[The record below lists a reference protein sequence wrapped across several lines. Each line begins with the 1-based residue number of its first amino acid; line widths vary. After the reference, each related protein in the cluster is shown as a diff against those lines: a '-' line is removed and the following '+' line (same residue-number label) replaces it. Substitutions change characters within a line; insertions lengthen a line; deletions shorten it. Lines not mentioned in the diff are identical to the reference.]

1 MEDDKD
7 MFELMTKMYAEMQ
20 SGFKNINSEIRALKS
35 GQEELKASQE
45 ELKASHE
52 ELKNEVRKTNAVIE
66 NDIKPKIEALFDGY
80 KQHGEQLNR
89 IEKEV
94 SKHEEI
100 ILRRV
105 K

>member
-1 MEDDKD
+1 MENDKI
-7 MFELMTKMYAEMQ
+7 FELMTKMYAEMQ
-20 SGFKNINSEIRALKS
+20 EGFKQSNKRFDKLESDVNTLKS
-35 GQEELKASQE
+35 DVKKMDIKLEELDKKVDLSLE
-45 ELKASHE
+45 GH
-52 ELKNEVRKTNAVIE
+52 KTNV
-66 NDIKPKIEALFDGY
+66 
-80 KQHGEQLNR
+80 EQLTR

>member
-1 MEDDKD
+1 MAENKE

-20 SGFKNINSEIRALKS
+20 NGFKNVNSEIKALKS
-35 GQEELKASQE
+35 GQEELKRE
-45 ELKASHE
+45 I
-52 ELKNEVRKTNAVIE
+52 RKTNVVVE
-66 NDIKPKIEALFDGY
+66 NEIKPKIQALFDGY
-80 KQHGEQLNR
+80 KQHGEQLAR

>member
-1 MEDDKD
+1 MEDNKD

-20 SGFKNINSEIRALKS
+20 SGFKNVNSEIRDLKL
-35 GQEELKASQE
+35 GQE

-52 ELKNEVRKTNAVIE
+52 ELKNEARKTNAVIE

-80 KQHGEQLNR
+80 KQHGEQLNK

>member
-1 MEDDKD
+1 MEDNKD
-7 MFELMTKMYAEMQ
+7 MFELMTRMYVEMQ

-35 GQEELKASQE
+35 GQEELKVSQE

-52 ELKNEVRKTNAVIE
+52 ELKNEVIKTNAVIE

-80 KQHGEQLNR
+80 RQHEEQLTK

>member
-1 MEDDKD
+1 MAESKE

-20 SGFKNINSEIRALKS
+20 NGFKNVNSEIKALRS
-35 GQEELKASQE
+35 GQEELKSSQE
-45 ELKASHE
+45 ELKKE
-52 ELKNEVRKTNAVIE
+52 IRKTNVVIE
-66 NDIKPKIEALFDGY
+66 NEIRPKIQALFDGY
-80 KQHGEQLNR
+80 KQHGEQLAK